1 MKVFLGLGKLL
12 ALVFWLVVLAN
23 WLQPFAE
30 PFAQGLWLL
39 GGVFAVVHLLEMLL
53 FNGRFQGRDSPWWDR
68 LQVLLFGVFH
78 ALTLLPPDVAAKQT
92 AA

>member
-12 ALVFWLVVLAN
+12 ALVFWLGVLAN
-23 WLQPFAE
+23 LLQPFAE
-30 PFAQGLWLL
+30 PFAQGLWLR
-39 GGVFAVVHLLEMLL
+39 GGIIAVVHLLEVAL

-78 ALTLLPPDVAAKQT
+78 ALTLPPPDVAADQ
-92 AA
+92 AAS

>member
-1 MKVFLGLGKLL
+1 MKLFLWLGKLL

-39 GGVFAVVHLLEMLL
+39 AGVVGCVHLLEMLL
-53 FNGRFQGRDSPWWDR
+53 FNGRFQGRGRPWRDR

-78 ALTLLPPDVAAKQT
+78 ALALPQPGAETDQAAS
-92 AA
+92 